1 MIAAMAGLRR
11 RMSWGLAAV
20 FLAAAVAAQPAAARD
35 PVVGQIAPNFQVTTL
50 DGQKLSLS
58 DFKGEVVVLN
68 FWATWCGP
76 CKVEL
81 PLLNAY
87 YKARARYGL
96 RVLAVTTQDS
106 LPLADLKPL
115 AAALAIPMV
124 RDLRGPYGTLEG
136 VPTNYVIDR
145 DGVLRYGEA
154 GAFSLDDLNTIL
166 TPLLNRQAPAEPA
179 ALVSPAK
186 WTVPSTLAR

>member
-1 MIAAMAGLRR
+1 MIAAVSGLGR
-11 RMSWGLAAV
+11 SVFCGLAAL
-20 FLAAAVAAQPAAARD
+20 FLVAGACPATAAE
-35 PVVGQIAPNFQVTTL
+35 PVVGRIAPNFQVTTL
-50 DGQKLSLS
+50 DGRKLSLS
-58 DFKGEVVVLN
+58 DFRGQVVVLN

-81 PLLNAY
+81 PLLNSY

-166 TPLLNRQAPAEPA
+166 TPLLNRQAPAEPTA
-179 ALVSPAK
+179 VVSPAK
-186 WTVPSTLAR
+186 WTVPAAR